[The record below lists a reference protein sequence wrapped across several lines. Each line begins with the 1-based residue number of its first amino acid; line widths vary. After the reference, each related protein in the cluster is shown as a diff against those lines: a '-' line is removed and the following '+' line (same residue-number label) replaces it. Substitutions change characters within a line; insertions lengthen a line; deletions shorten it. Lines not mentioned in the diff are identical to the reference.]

1 MILRPHWAALGV
13 SAAAISAVAASEAA
27 AGAGVDSL
35 NFTVPPAH
43 YYSSASFRGLTKDGK
58 VANFHASG
66 HATVLPGVH
75 DFIRLVPPTPLAHG
89 ALFSDKPL
97 LAEEWMAEIA
107 FRVHGPAV
115 HGLADVSEDGT
126 PVRAH
131 KGGRGLALWY
141 TKHANSGPVTIS
153 SDPKVKA
160 QNPPPTTPQS
170 PTDPTDNDVSL
181 FGSKT
186 AFDGLGI
193 VFDTMPTQPLFR
205 RSDKRNW
212 EFAEDSHH
220 GLSTSGGVVSGLM
233 DDGTGNWLEPDN
245 RKMSGTDEAAY
256 LEKAIGECEAAFR
269 NANGLIWARVSYINH
284 TIRVD
289 LDLSPHTT
297 LSKAGRDYAHN
308 CFIMTGVSLTPGHHL
323 GVSALAS
330 GYTEPDAVDVYALDV
345 FEVVSANDDTDDTD
359 EPPEN
364 LAAILE
370 GTSDDVTETLAHE
383 IFISQAKMMD
393 AIDGLSRKIDLLGRL
408 VRAPLT
414 AKAFNNAGGED
425 VAARASIES
434 RLDARLDRI
443 EATLRSIRSTSPLGG
458 GGSDNNVAAPV
469 REDKE
474 LFKHLLQQSER
485 LLAEVTAFGRKLDT
499 ANGQSL
505 ASLATLST
513 RSAEILGFLKRAQD
527 NVERAAKTS
536 KPNVWIWLGG
546 VAAVVA
552 ALGAFLGRRRH
563 SGGGWND
570 KKSF

>member
-1 MILRPHWAALGV
+1 MT
-13 SAAAISAVAASEAA
+13 AAAVCAVAATSES
-27 AGAGVDSL
+27 GSGIDSL

-43 YYSSASFRGLTKDGK
+43 YYSSASFRGLSKEGK
-58 VANFHASG
+58 VSNYHASG
-66 HATVLPGVH
+66 HTTVLPGVH

-97 LAEEWMAEIA
+97 QAEEWMAEIA

-115 HGLADVSEDGT
+115 HGLADLADDGT

-141 TKHANSGPVTIS
+141 TKHANPGPITIS
-153 SDPKVKA
+153 SDPKVA
-160 QNPPPTTPQS
+160 TQNPPPTTPQS
-170 PTDPTDNDVSL
+170 PTDPTDDDVSL

-193 VFDTMPTQPLFR
+193 VFDTMPTQPLYR
-205 RSDKRNW
+205 RSDSRNW

-220 GLSTSGGVVSGLM
+220 GLSTSGGVVSGLL
-233 DDGTGNWLEPDN
+233 DDGTGKWLEPDN
-245 RKMSGTDEAAY
+245 RKMSATDEAAY

-269 NANGLIWARVSYINH
+269 NANGLIWARV
-284 TIRVD
+284 D

-297 LSKAGRDYAHN
+297 LAKAGRDYAHN
-308 CFIMTGVSLTPGHHL
+308 CFIMPGVSLTPGHHL

-330 GYTEPDAVDVYALDV
+330 GYTEPDAVDIYALDV
-345 FEVVSANDDTDDTD
+345 FEVVSSSDDYDDMD
-359 EPPEN
+359 EPPES

-370 GTSDDVTETLAHE
+370 GTSGDVTETLTHE

-414 AKAFNNAGGED
+414 AKAFSSSGGD
-425 VAARASIES
+425 DPQAKTSPHLRIES
-434 RLDARLDRI
+434 RLDNI
-443 EATLRSIRSTSPLGG
+443 ESALRSIRSTSPIGG
-458 GGSDNNVAAPV
+458 GDTAAPAA
-469 REDKE
+469 REDRE
-474 LFKHLLQQSER
+474 VLKHLLQQSER

-513 RSAEILGFLKRAQD
+513 RSTEILGFLRRAQD
-527 NVERAAKTS
+527 NVERAAKG
-536 KPNVWIWLGG
+536 KHNVWIWLGG

-552 ALGAFLGRRRH
+552 MLGAFLGRRRH
-563 SGGGWND
+563 AGGGWND